1 MVISSYYHWIQNY
14 KNLFWN
20 LIAKNLFLQIQV
32 LLILLYCFDWY
43 LTWNLWSCQL
53 LSTIELQ
60 NGLHRGTFVKSNLK
74 EIYMVLC
81 LNRQKVITMFSILHK
96 VIRILEL
103 LNVIEHSY
111 QNMWIYSLP
120 KSSSMLVQSLMMC
133 IVTFQLIF
141 IHVAQCSLNNDDIVA
156 SIKVWQH
163 HAFAMQAIKLRG
175 WMNSLYEHIDFTT

>member
-1 MVISSYYHWIQNY
+1 MYLSDMKVMVISSYYHWIQNY

-81 LNRQKVITMFSILHK
+81 QNRQKVITMFSILHK

-111 QNMWIYSLP
+111 QNMWI
-120 KSSSMLVQSLMMC
+120 VCQN
-133 IVTFQLIF
+133 
-141 IHVAQCSLNNDDIVA
+141 HHQCLFN
-156 SIKVWQH
+156 
-163 HAFAMQAIKLRG
+163 L
-175 WMNSLYEHIDFTT
+175 

>member
-1 MVISSYYHWIQNY
+1 MKVMVIIIFLLSLNSKLQESFLKSHCKELVSTNSSS
-14 KNLFWN
+14 FDF
-20 LIAKNLFLQIQV
+20 AV
-32 LLILLYCFDWY
+32 LVWLVP

-74 EIYMVLC
+74 EISMVLC
-81 LNRQKVITMFSILHK
+81 ENRQKVITMFSILHK

-111 QNMWIYSLP
+111 QNMWIVCQNHHQL
-120 KSSSMLVQSLMMC
+120 LVQSLMMC
-133 IVTFQLIF
+133 IVIFQLIF

-163 HAFAMQAIKLRG
+163 QLCICNA
-175 WMNSLYEHIDFTT
+175 SY